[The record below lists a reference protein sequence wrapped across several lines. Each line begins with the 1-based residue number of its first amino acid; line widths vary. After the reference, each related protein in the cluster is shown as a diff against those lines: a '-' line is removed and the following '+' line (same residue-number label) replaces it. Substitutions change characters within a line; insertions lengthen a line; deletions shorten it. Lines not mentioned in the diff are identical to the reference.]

1 MYINKVTNELIEDG
15 EVVLMFANV
24 SFPNGVLD
32 ESFLAK
38 QNIVKVEYEAQP
50 VIDDFT
56 QKVEQDKVATLE
68 NDVYTIKYRVLP
80 KTEVEIVE
88 YRKSQ
93 VPQSITPLQAKL
105 QLLKLG
111 LLDEVE
117 ALVTGDRT
125 AQLYWEYASVVERDN
140 AVLLLM
146 ANSIGLTSEQVDE
159 MFMEASKLW

>member
-1 MYINKVTNELIEDG
+1 MYINKVTNELIEDC
-15 EVVLMFANV
+15 EVSLMFANV

-56 QKVEQDKVATLE
+56 QKVEQDKFATLE
-68 NDVYTIKYRVLP
+68 NGVYIIKYRVLP
-80 KTEVEIVE
+80 KTENEIVE

-93 VPQSITPLQAKL
+93 VPKSITPLQAKL

-117 ALVTGDRT
+117 ALVTSDRT
-125 AQLYWEYASVVERDN
+125 SQLYWEYASVVERDN

-159 MFMEASKLW
+159 MFIEASKL